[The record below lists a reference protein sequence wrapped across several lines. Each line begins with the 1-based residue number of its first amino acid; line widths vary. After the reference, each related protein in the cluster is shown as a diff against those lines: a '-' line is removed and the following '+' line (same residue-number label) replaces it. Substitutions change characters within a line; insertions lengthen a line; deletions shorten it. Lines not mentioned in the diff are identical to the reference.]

1 MTLEAVALA
10 LAIFG
15 LRLINNAIST
25 VRLVVLNRDQR
36 LLATVLAV
44 FESLIFALSL
54 GPVLADLSNI
64 LNLAAYC
71 GGYAIGGY
79 VGQVIEAH
87 FVTAFMTVNV
97 IVPGR
102 ARTIADS
109 LRQRGFGVTETVGE
123 GASGVVTTLRSVV
136 NRQDV
141 GSLISVVRHE
151 HPDAFVTVEEARAVQ
166 RGWLRAARP
175 AR

>member
-1 MTLEAVALA
+1 MTTETFALA
-10 LAIFG
+10 LGIFV
-15 LRLINNAIST
+15 LRLINNAVST

-36 LLATVLAV
+36 VLATVLAV
-44 FESLIFALSL
+44 LESLIFAVSL
-54 GPVLADLSNI
+54 GPVLADLGNL

-79 VGQVIEAH
+79 LGQVIEAR

-102 ARTIADS
+102 AHEIAEH
-109 LRQRGFGVTETVGE
+109 LRQLGFGVTETVGE
-123 GASGVVTTLRSVV
+123 GASGVVMLRSVV
-136 NRQDV
+136 KRQDV
-141 GSLISVVRHE
+141 SDLLHFVRQDN
-151 HPDAFVTVEEARAVQ
+151 PNAFVTVEEARAVQ

>member
-1 MTLEAVALA
+1 MSWETIALA
-10 LAIFG
+10 LGIFA

-36 LLATVLAV
+36 VLATVLAI
-44 FESLIFALSL
+44 FESLIFAVSL
-54 GPVLADLSNI
+54 GPVLADLSNL

-71 GGYAIGGY
+71 SGYALGGYL
-79 VGQVIEAH
+79 GQVIEAR

-102 ARTIADS
+102 AHEIAEH
-109 LRQRGFGVTETVGE
+109 LRQHGFGVTETVGE
-123 GASGVVTTLRSVV
+123 GVSGAVTMLRSVV
-136 NRQDV
+136 KRQDV
-141 GSLISVVRHE
+141 SDLLHFVRQDN
-151 HPDAFVTVEEARAVQ
+151 PNAFVTVEEARAVQ